1 MNCSP
6 ARLAANRINASKS
19 TGPRTEEGKAASRGN
34 ALKHGLA
41 GEGIALPAEDAAE
54 VERRFLEIE
63 AELRPDGAVAHAL
76 ARRVALLSIRM
87 ERCVVHESAA
97 ISDRV
102 RSAEGDFD
110 EARTAEVARL
120 IEDIDADPAAH
131 LRQLRR
137 MPEGVDRLIAIWL
150 ALKADLT
157 CTAEDRWRPAHRL
170 MAENLSGRRPGDF
183 GIGRVEALARAIR
196 GDFTHLTSGEGAG
209 LDDRARA
216 VWARERMGELI
227 DSEVEAL
234 RAHRATLDLEAIDR
248 SRAGAA
254 SRALFDGSKE
264 AQLARRYEAAAE
276 RGFYRALRELR
287 RLPVADPA
295 YDLNPTTTPA
305 ALAATAT
312 ADLLASFRAAEASG
326 FLPPRPAEKRRPDP
340 VQAQAHSQARPTTPA
355 RLDHAGPARPRD
367 ASTIVVGRA
376 R

>member
-1 MNCSP
+1 MNCSA
-6 ARLAANRINASKS
+6 ARLAANRANSLKS

-54 VERRFLEIE
+54 VERRFVEIE
-63 AELRPDGAVAHAL
+63 AELQPDGEIAHAL

-110 EARTAEVARL
+110 EARTREVDRL
-120 IEDIDADPAAH
+120 IEDLDADPAAH

-137 MPEGVDRLIAIWL
+137 MPEGVDRLIVIWL
-150 ALKADLT
+150 ALRADLT

-170 MAENLSGRRPGDF
+170 MAENLTGRRPGDF
-183 GIGRVEALARAIR
+183 GIGRVEALTRAIR
-196 GDFTHLTSGEGAG
+196 GDFTHLTLGEGVG
-209 LDDRARA
+209 LDDRARSS
-216 VWARERMGELI
+216 WARERMGELI
-227 DSEVEAL
+227 DSEVEGL

-287 RLPVADPA
+287 RAPATTVVKPDARGPGPGPDLAVAEA
-295 YDLNPTTTPA
+295 E
-305 ALAATAT
+305 
-312 ADLLASFRAAEASG
+312 LLASFRAAEASG
-326 FLPPRPAEKRRPDP
+326 FLPGHRAEKRRPDP
-340 VQAQAHSQARPTTPA
+340 SRARSMTPSRTGPT
-355 RLDHAGPARPRD
+355 GPGRPRD

-376 R
+376 